1 MPVPAVR
8 AVNAKTKLVHVT
20 VLHVLERVLERTI
33 GLLALV
39 VLGEESARGHALFVE
54 LIRKPQLFPFMHKPR
69 SQWRQTVYDMR
80 KNDDGEISEGEG
92 RGR

>member
-54 LIRKPQLFPFMHKPR
+54 LMQEAAVVPLHAQASKPVAADRLGDEKKRRWGNIRR
-69 SQWRQTVYDMR
+69 
-80 KNDDGEISEGEG
+80 
-92 RGR
+92 